1 MDLNFEGMST
11 EAKVA
16 LKKNALYALSLVWMV
31 LLFFSCV
38 PDPLPVNN
46 LPQLKPKIVVASQ
59 IIPNQGLVVLLTR
72 SVGALDASDESNPQ
86 SLLEQ
91 ITINDALVTLRY
103 AENIDTLALLESG
116 LYGGVTIDWQGGIIY
131 ELRVKSIELGE
142 VSAMTK
148 VPEAIPFET
157 AAARLYITEFDS
169 LAEISYS
176 LQDPAGENFYMV
188 NVQKF
193 SRTQQLASLLN
204 PDVFT
209 HLKDDAEF
217 DGQLY
222 QDQFRI
228 FFRDFSKGDTV
239 SVFLSNVQKDYY
251 QFLKLRNDNR
261 YVFAD
266 FASEPLNYNSNVK
279 GGFGYFNL
287 HVPDA
292 RVFVMQ

>member
-1 MDLNFEGMST
+1 MDMRSRNSLDQFG
-11 EAKVA
+11 
-16 LKKNALYALSLVWMV
+16 LSAFSIVSIA

-46 LPQLKPKIVVASQ
+46 LPQLKPKIVIASQ
-59 IIPNQGLVVLLTR
+59 IIPDQGLVVLLTR
-72 SVGALDASDESNPQ
+72 SIGALDAGDQSNPQ
-86 SLLEQ
+86 NLLEQ
-91 ITINDALVTLRY
+91 ILINDAQVTLHY
-103 AENIDTLALLESG
+103 ADKIDTLTQLSNG
-116 LYGGVTIDWQGGIIY
+116 LYGGIAVQWLSGIIY
-131 ELRVKSIELGE
+131 ELRVKSAELGE

-148 VPEAIPFET
+148 VPEAVPFKT

-176 LQDPAGENFYMV
+176 LEDPLGENFYMV

-193 SRTQQLASLLN
+193 STTQQLGSLLN

-209 HLKDDAEF
+209 HLKDDASF

-222 QDQFRI
+222 QEQFRV

-261 YVFAD
+261 YGFAD
-266 FASEPLNYNSNVK
+266 FASEPLNYRSNVK
-279 GGFGYFNL
+279 GGLGYFNL

>member
-1 MDLNFEGMST
+1 MDLNFEVMGRSRNS
-11 EAKVA
+11 
-16 LKKNALYALSLVWMV
+16 LKRFGLSAFSLAGIA

-59 IIPNQGLVVLLTR
+59 IIPDRGLVVLLTR
-72 SVGALDASDESNPQ
+72 SIGALDASNESNPQ

-91 ITINDALVTLRY
+91 ILVNDARVTLHY
-103 AENIDTLALLESG
+103 ADKIDTLTLLGNG
-116 LYGGVTIDWQGGIIY
+116 LYGGIAIQWQNGIIY
-131 ELRVKSIELGE
+131 ELRVKSGELGE

-148 VPEAIPFET
+148 VPEAVPFKT
-157 AAARLYITEFDS
+157 ADARLYITEFDS

-176 LQDPAGENFYMV
+176 LEDPLGENFYMV

-193 SRTQQLASLLN
+193 STTQQLGSLLN

-209 HLKDDAEF
+209 HLKDDASF

-222 QDQFRI
+222 QDLFRV

-261 YVFAD
+261 YGFAD
-266 FASEPLNYNSNVK
+266 FASEPLNYSSNVK
-279 GGFGYFNL
+279 GGLGYFNL

>member
-1 MDLNFEGMST
+1 MDLNFKAMG
-11 EAKVA
+11 
-16 LKKNALYALSLVWMV
+16 KNSPTTLVQYLPGGLSLVWIA

-46 LPQLKPKIVVASQ
+46 LPQLKPKIVIASQ
-59 IIPNQGLVVLLTR
+59 IIPDQGLVVLLTR
-72 SVGALDASDESNPQ
+72 SIGALDASNGSDPQ

-91 ITINDALVTLRY
+91 ILINDARVTLHY
-103 AENIDTLALLESG
+103 ADKIDTLAQLSNG
-116 LYGGVTIDWQGGIIY
+116 LYGGATNEWLSGMIY
-131 ELRVKSIELGE
+131 ELRVKSDELGE

-148 VPEAIPFET
+148 VPEAVPFKT
-157 AAARLYITEFDS
+157 AAARLYITAFDS

-176 LQDPAGENFYMV
+176 LQDPVGENFYMV
-188 NVQKF
+188 NVQKV
-193 SRTQQLASLLN
+193 STTQQLGSLLN

-209 HLKDDAEF
+209 HLTDDAAF

-222 QDQFRI
+222 QKQFRV

-261 YVFAD
+261 YGFAD
-266 FASEPLNYNSNVK
+266 FASEPMNYSSNVK
-279 GGFGYFNL
+279 GGLGYFNL

-292 RVFVMQ
+292 RIFVMK

>member
-1 MDLNFEGMST
+1 MDLNFEAMESKET
-11 EAKVA
+11 
-16 LKKNALYALSLVWMV
+16 LKQFGRSAFSLVCLA

-46 LPQLKPKIVVASQ
+46 LPQLKPKIVIASQ
-59 IIPNQGLVVLLTR
+59 IIPDQGLVVLLTR
-72 SVGALDASDESNPQ
+72 SIGALDAGDQSNPQ

-91 ITINDALVTLRY
+91 ILVSDARVTIHY
-103 AENIDTLALLESG
+103 AEKIDTLTQLSNG
-116 LYGGVTIDWQGGIIY
+116 LYGGITIQWLSGIIY
-131 ELRVKSIELGE
+131 ELRVKSAELGE

-148 VPEAIPFET
+148 VPEPVPFKT
-157 AAARLYITEFDS
+157 AAARLYVTEFDS
-169 LAEISYS
+169 LAEVSYS
-176 LQDPAGENFYMV
+176 LQDPEGENFYMV

-193 SRTQQLASLLN
+193 STTQLLGSLLN

-209 HLKDDAEF
+209 HLKDDASF

-222 QDQFRI
+222 QEQFRV

-261 YVFAD
+261 YGFAD
-266 FASEPLNYNSNVK
+266 FASEPLNYSSNVK
-279 GGFGYFNL
+279 GGLGYFNL

-292 RVFVMQ
+292 RVFVMK